1 MSEKRQSV
9 QKLVQTA
16 FFDRGAAGSKR
27 AAV

>member
-16 FFDRGAAGSKR
+16 FFYRAAAGLKR